1 MEIIR
6 THNETV
12 FEQMQ
17 PGDLLEF
24 HRGLYKHWAVV
35 AGIYY
40 DGILCYTINRFS
52 YINYSI

>member
-12 FEQMQ
+12 FERMQ
-17 PGDLLEF
+17 LGDLLEF
-24 HRGLYKHWAVV
+24 DRGLYKHWAVV

-40 DGILCYTINRFS
+40 DGILYYAINRSS